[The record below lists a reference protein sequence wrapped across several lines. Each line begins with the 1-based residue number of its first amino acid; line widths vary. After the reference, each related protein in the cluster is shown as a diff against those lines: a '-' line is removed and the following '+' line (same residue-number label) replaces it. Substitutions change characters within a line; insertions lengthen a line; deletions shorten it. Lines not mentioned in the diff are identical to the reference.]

1 MSGRVLVEI
10 SVESVERAVAA
21 ERGGA
26 SRIELCGS
34 LNIGG
39 VTPDVELMRETR
51 ACVWAPILAM
61 VRPRGGDFVYSAA
74 EFEAMKRSIEVARA
88 AGMDGVVLG
97 LLKEDRRVDV
107 ERTREL
113 VRAAAPLAV
122 TFHRAFDDSA
132 DLFVMLEDVVAT
144 GASRLLTSGGEAR
157 APEAVERIAEL
168 VRLARGRVIV
178 MPGSGITGGN
188 AAEIVEATGA
198 TEVHAGLSSV
208 VAAEAGAEEFEVEV
222 RRLVEAV
229 Q

>member
-97 LLKEDRRVDV
+97 LLKENRRVDV

-122 TFHRAFDDSA
+122 TFHRAFDESA
-132 DLFVMLEDVVAT
+132 DLFVALEDVVAT

-188 AAEIVEATGA
+188 AAKIVEATGA

>member
-1 MSGRVLVEI
+1 
-10 SVESVERAVAA
+10 
-21 ERGGA
+21 
-26 SRIELCGS
+26 
-34 LNIGG
+34 
-39 VTPDVELMRETR
+39 
-51 ACVWAPILAM
+51 
-61 VRPRGGDFVYSAA
+61 
-74 EFEAMKRSIEVARA
+74 
-88 AGMDGVVLG
+88 
-97 LLKEDRRVDV
+97 
-107 ERTREL
+107 
-113 VRAAAPLAV
+113 
-122 TFHRAFDDSA
+122 
-132 DLFVMLEDVVAT
+132 VMLEDVVAT

>member
-97 LLKEDRRVDV
+97 LLKENRRVDV

-122 TFHRAFDDSA
+122 TFHRAFDESA
-132 DLFVMLEDVVAT
+132 DLFVALEDVVAT